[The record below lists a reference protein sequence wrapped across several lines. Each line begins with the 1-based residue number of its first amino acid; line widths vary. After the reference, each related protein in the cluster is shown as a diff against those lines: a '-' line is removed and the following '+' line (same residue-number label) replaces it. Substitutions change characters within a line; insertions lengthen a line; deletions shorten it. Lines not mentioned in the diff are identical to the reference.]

1 MTYLCYSVYNVMAI
15 NGKSYYVEGI
25 IILTLYFSEFQL
37 TADGQS
43 GDRTLHVPRAV
54 DPELISE
61 SEAVLTHGLLTV
73 ESNV

>member
-1 MTYLCYSVYNVMAI
+1 M
-15 NGKSYYVEGI
+15 GKATCTMLKQLLLAHHY
-25 IILTLYFSEFQL
+25 SEFQL

-54 DPELISE
+54 DPVLISE
-61 SEAVLTHGLLTV
+61 SEAVLTLGPPTE